1 MIGLAIVAGPVLH
14 PAAVRHGSRVLSC
27 CDRGFSMHGEY
38 KVHGGKL
45 VVVDLEVEA
54 GCLRDVSVAGDF
66 FLEPPEALADIR
78 QSLNGLPVSASAED
92 MAAAI
97 RRGLRPDAALI
108 GFSPEAVA
116 IAVRRALGVE
126 RSWRD
131 YEWQLVEAGPMSPAM
146 HLALDDVLGQAVG
159 AGQRAPTLRFWE
171 WSHPAIIIGC
181 FQSLKNEVDRD
192 AARRLGV
199 DVVRR
204 ITGGGAMFVEPG
216 STITYSLYAP
226 GELVRGM
233 SFAESYAF
241 LDDWVL
247 KALNELGIAAFY
259 KPLNDITSPQG
270 KIGGAAQKR
279 FANGAVLHHVTMAYD
294 MDAGKMLQVLRIG
307 REKLSDKGTASA
319 AKRVDPLRSQT
330 GLAREQ
336 IIARMK
342 ATFAALNGGTPG
354 QITPEEFAAAESLA
368 QGKFSS
374 EAWLNHLP

>member
-1 MIGLAIVAGPVLH
+1 
-14 PAAVRHGSRVLSC
+14 
-27 CDRGFSMHGEY
+27 MHGEY

-45 VVVDLEVEA
+45 VVVDLEVDS
-54 GCLRDVSVAGDF
+54 GLLRNVSVAGDF
-66 FLEPPEALADIR
+66 FLEPPEALDDIR
-78 QSLNGLPVSASAED
+78 QALNGLPAGASAEEL
-92 MAAAI
+92 AAAI
-97 RRGLRPDAALI
+97 SRGLRPDAALI

-131 YEWQLVEAGPMSPAM
+131 YEWQLVETAPMAPAM
-146 HLALDDVLGQAVG
+146 HLALDEVLGQAV
-159 AGQRAPTLRFWE
+159 ASGQRAPTLRFWE
-171 WSHPAIIIGC
+171 WSRPAIIIGC
-181 FQSLKNEVDRD
+181 FQSLKNEVDID
-192 AARRLGV
+192 AARELGV

-216 STITYSLYAP
+216 SAITYSLYAP

-294 MDAGKMLQVLRIG
+294 MDANKMLQVLRIG

-330 GLAREQ
+330 GLPREQ
-336 IIARMK
+336 IVARMK
-342 ATFAALNGGTPG
+342 ATFAALNGGTQG
-354 QITPEEFAAAESLA
+354 QITPEEYAAAETLA

-374 EAWLNHLP
+374 ASWLNHLP